1 MKTAILA
8 SFALLGGCA
17 IVEAPEAD
25 DMVTL
30 YRNSPYSS
38 FLRVHWATFD
48 AADGIAYN
56 RGNCEMAARV
66 LNANLAASAQAKSTG
81 VPPDLGFWCEDGTFD
96 QTGKAPAEFEAEFP
110 SDTTSSMRF
119 TD

>member
-8 SFALLGGCA
+8 SLALISGCA
-17 IVEAPEAD
+17 SIDTPQIEDA
-25 DMVTL
+25 VTL

-48 AADGIAYN
+48 AVDGIDYN

-66 LNANLAASAQAKSTG
+66 LNANLAASSEAKSRQAS
-81 VPPDLGFWCEDGTFD
+81 PDLGFWCEDGVFD
-96 QTGKAPAEFEAEFP
+96 QTGNAPLSFEAEFP
-110 SDTTSSMRF
+110 SATTSSMRF